1 MKTIKYKGVA
11 TLEVLEDAKNYNN
24 WIASELR
31 PFIKFPSLE
40 IGSGIGNLSKYFITH
55 GSMTLSDNDK
65 GLVSFLK
72 KVFISKKNVSVKY
85 IDIEKNINTKSTYNS
100 LFAINV
106 LEHIKNHKVAV
117 KNMNKL
123 LKINGMLVLLV
134 PAKKNAFTTLDKELG
149 HYRRYEK
156 NELKKLI
163 TSCGFSIE
171 KIYYFN
177 IVGLLSWKIRA
188 LIEKESVSLK
198 PYQIK
203 IFDSIVPALKIV
215 ENIVRPPMGISL
227 IVIARKK

>member
-1 MKTIKYKGVA
+1 MKTIKYKGVT

-24 WIASELR
+24 WIASELK
-31 PFIKFPSLE
+31 PFIHFPSLE
-40 IGSGIGNLSKYFITH
+40 IGSGIGNLSKHFITN
-55 GSMTLSDNDK
+55 GSITLSDNDK

-72 KVFISKKNVSVKY
+72 KVYKTKKNVSVKY
-85 IDIEKNINTKSTYNS
+85 IDIENNVKVNNRYNS
-100 LFAINV
+100 VFAINV
-106 LEHIKNHKVAV
+106 LEHIRNHKVAV

-123 LKINGMLVLLV
+123 LKNNGMLVLLV
-134 PAKKNAFTTLDKELG
+134 PANKNAYTSLDKELG

-177 IVGLLSWKIRA
+177 IVGLISWKIRA
-188 LIEKESVSLK
+188 LIEKESVNLK

-203 IFDSIVPALKIV
+203 IFDSIVPALKIL

>member
-31 PFIKFPSLE
+31 PFIQFPSLE
-40 IGSGIGNLSKYFITH
+40 IGSGIGNLSKYFITN
-55 GSMTLSDNDK
+55 GSITLSDNDK

-72 KVFISKKNVSVKY
+72 KVFKSKKNVSVKY

-123 LKINGMLVLLV
+123 LKNNGMLVLLV

-163 TSCGFSIE
+163 ISCGFSIE
-171 KIYYFN
+171 KTYYFN
-177 IVGLLSWKIRA
+177 VVGLLSWKIRA
-188 LIEKESVSLK
+188 LIEKESVNLK

-203 IFDSIVPALKIV
+203 IFDSIVPALKII

>member
-72 KVFISKKNVSVKY
+72 KVFKSKKNVSVKY